1 MLRFLSIALAATVM
15 TICALFGAPVEAFA
29 AVQTQSSGSSPSGLS
44 DPSALA
50 GLRFQP
56 APFRSD
62 RIIVE
67 SRGTG
72 SDIIFIPGLGSTGMA
87 WRSTADQLDDRYR
100 VHLVTVRGFGETDI
114 GANVSGGL
122 AGPAAAEIE
131 RYIREQNIQQP
142 AVIGHSLGGQIAIRV
157 AADLKG
163 RVGRVMVVDS
173 APFFPALVDA
183 RVTAQQ
189 IEPLARLGY
198 QALMLFGDQALKN
211 QVAALGGDL
220 GLAGDMVFGGLGLQ
234 GGDRRV
240 LAQGLYEALTVDLRR
255 RLTEITAPVTV
266 VYGWTPD
273 TRSPRNR
280 LEGLYRYGFS
290 NLQRPARFVRI
301 EGADHQVMI
310 DQPQRFQAA
319 VAAFLS

>member
-72 SDIIFIPGLGSTGMA
+72 PDIIFIPGLGSTGMA

-255 RLTEITAPVTV
+255 LLTEITAPSAQ
-266 VYGWTPD
+266 
-273 TRSPRNR
+273 SP
-280 LEGLYRYGFS
+280 
-290 NLQRPARFVRI
+290 
-301 EGADHQVMI
+301 
-310 DQPQRFQAA
+310 
-319 VAAFLS
+319 